1 MRGGGVHGMGHAW
14 ACVAGGTCMVGACVV
29 GDVWQGACMAGEM
42 PPDTMRYGRS
52 MRGRYASYWNA
63 FFFLFVCMFCYY
75 SWELNIN

>member
-1 MRGGGVHGMGHAW
+1 MAGDVYGGGMHG
-14 ACVAGGTCMVGACVV
+14 

-75 SWELNIN
+75 YFVIIKLNINRAFWSM